1 MTLRDL
7 EGTKQR
13 LLDRYR
19 DLLSE
24 IPTQG
29 AMPGAIYLR
38 ISEDRE
44 GDELGID
51 RHLEDLLTLFKAR
64 AFALAPEHVFIDNDL
79 SASGKKNRPGFVN
92 LVRAVEAGKLK
103 VISAW
108 MLDRFLRNRHDQLWL
123 YESAEKASIM

>member
-1 MTLRDL
+1 MAQRDL
-7 EGTKQR
+7 QGTKQR

-51 RHLEDLLTLFKAR
+51 RHFEDLLTLFKAR
-64 AFALAPEHVFIDNDL
+64 RFALDREHIFIDNDL
-79 SASGKKNRPGFVN
+79 TATGRKHRPDFVN
-92 LVRAVEAGKLK
+92 LVRAIEAG
-103 VISAW
+103 
-108 MLDRFLRNRHDQLWL
+108 
-123 YESAEKASIM
+123 